1 MKQIAE
7 GDNMKIGI
15 ISEKK
20 IGLLITTTIFILCS
34 ILPILFPIDFET
46 KTVIIVMIIV
56 TYLIVLLCYLMT
68 MEWYILD
75 ENSIIVKNIFG
86 TINQVYYKNVSL
98 VYIKKMP
105 FFTKDIK
112 GIPCL
117 LFKDI
122 REERG
127 VFGGYN
133 VNNCKKYIVRI
144 PYTQDVVDFFKSN
157 NIYLNKNTIFDTLV
171 ND

>member
-75 ENSIIVKNIFG
+75 ENSIIVKKYFW
-86 TINQVYYKNVSL
+86 YYKPSVL
-98 VYIKKMP
+98 
-105 FFTKDIK
+105 
-112 GIPCL
+112 
-117 LFKDI
+117 
-122 REERG
+122 
-127 VFGGYN
+127 
-133 VNNCKKYIVRI
+133 
-144 PYTQDVVDFFKSN
+144 
-157 NIYLNKNTIFDTLV
+157 
-171 ND
+171 

>member
-1 MKQIAE
+1 
-7 GDNMKIGI
+7 MKIGI

-86 TINQVYYKNVSL
+86 TINQVYYKDVSL

-105 FFTKDIK
+105 VFTKDIK

-117 LFKDI
+117 LFKDSQKKEVSLEVTMWIIVKNILLEFLI
-122 REERG
+122 RKMLLI
-127 VFGGYN
+127 F
-133 VNNCKKYIVRI
+133 
-144 PYTQDVVDFFKSN
+144 
-157 NIYLNKNTIFDTLV
+157 LNPIIFI
-171 ND
+171 

>member
-1 MKQIAE
+1 M
-7 GDNMKIGI
+7 
-15 ISEKK
+15 
-20 IGLLITTTIFILCS
+20 
-34 ILPILFPIDFET
+34 
-46 KTVIIVMIIV
+46 
-56 TYLIVLLCYLMT
+56 
-68 MEWYILD
+68 
-75 ENSIIVKNIFG
+75 
-86 TINQVYYKNVSL
+86 YYKDVSL

-105 FFTKDIK
+105 VFTKDIN